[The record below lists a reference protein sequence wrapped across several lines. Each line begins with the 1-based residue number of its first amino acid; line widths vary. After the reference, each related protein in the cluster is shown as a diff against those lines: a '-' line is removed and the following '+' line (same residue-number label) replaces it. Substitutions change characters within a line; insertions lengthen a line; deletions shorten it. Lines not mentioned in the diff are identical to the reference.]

1 MRFDFRKKVAL
12 ITGAGSGIGEALAY
26 GFAREGADVILT
38 GRRADRLQEVARRC
52 EGSGVRTWV
61 FPADLADREA
71 VRYLAEQVRSQ
82 ALVPDFYVLNAGISQ
97 RAKALDSDFEVDVA
111 LMQVN
116 YFGAVGLVKAF
127 RPEILA
133 APRVSIA
140 VTTSISG
147 IFGFPLRSAYC
158 ASKRALYGFFESLE
172 LENPHIRVTFLTPGR
187 INTEISRS
195 ALTAHGEAYAKMDEG
210 QASGMPAGRCAEIA
224 LRAIARGRHHRLI
237 GGKELFMVYIYKYIP
252 GLYYRLARK
261 VSAT

>member
-1 MRFDFRKKVAL
+1 MRCEFRNKVAL

-26 GFAREGADVILT
+26 AFARKGTDLVLT
-38 GRRADRLQEVARRC
+38 GRREDRLLGVARRC
-52 EGSGVRTWV
+52 ESEGVRTWV
-61 FPADLADREA
+61 FPADLSDRDA
-71 VRYLAEQVRSQ
+71 VLQLAERVRSQ

-97 RAKALDSDFEVDVA
+97 RAKALDSDFEVDIA

-133 APRVSIA
+133 ASRVSIA

-172 LENPHIRVTFLTPGR
+172 LENPHIRVTFLAPGR

-195 ALTAHGEAYAKMDEG
+195 ALTASGEAYAKMDEG
-210 QASGMPAGRCAEIA
+210 QAAGMSAGRCAEIA
-224 LRAIARGRHHRLI
+224 LRAIARGKRHRLI
-237 GGKELFMVYIYKYIP
+237 GGKELLMVYIYKYIP